1 MKKAINRALKCFSA
15 INLIGILFFSQLA
28 FAEGEAESASVS
40 YNGKNKTVT
49 VIAEVSTY
57 ANAAAVVTVSKD
69 AENTIMNI
77 VRTDSNGVVTH
88 SEVMPEG
95 FEGGRYDV
103 TVSTMEKTL
112 AGYFIY
118 PIAAEIESVLPT
130 INSKTTWQELCQAIK
145 DNSDPLAVDRLIFD
159 PIADNAS
166 KILFAQK
173 PQNGWGNAAE
183 FLRHYNNALA
193 AVSLNA
199 GTAPADVFLK
209 YGAAIDFDANKY
221 TLLKNNEKEKVD
233 IYLKDADYTAMLVT
247 EAFYEAKAISQ
258 IAVSDSWS
266 ALLGNIEDE
275 ENSVVLAL
283 DKTYFDEL
291 VNTDLAYQNLF
302 SQLSGDEN
310 IEEIRALFVDVTKEC
325 YEKENESVPQSPSK
339 DKDKGGGGGG
349 GVSAPE
355 PKPVEP
361 TIPTEPTT
369 PTEPEEEKPVST
381 PEFSDMTQHWA
392 KDAVDTLTQ
401 SGIIGGFPDG
411 TFRPND
417 SVTRAQFT
425 VMVARAL
432 GISSDEKCAL
442 TDIEQGS
449 WYEKSVSAA
458 VQAGIIN
465 GMGDDKFCPDEY
477 IKRQDALLIIYRAFN
492 EILKETKNTGFADS
506 LMISDYAREAIDA
519 LYAAEIVKGTDDGNL
534 KPVDNTSRAE
544 VATILVRIL
553 EKGKE

>member
-1 MKKAINRALKCFSA
+1 MKKAINRALKCFSV

-28 FAEGEAESASVS
+28 FAEDEAESASVS
-40 YNGKNKTVT
+40 YNGVNKTVT

-88 SEVMPEG
+88 SEVIPEG
-95 FEGGRYDV
+95 FDGGRYDV

-112 AGYFIY
+112 TGYFIY

-130 INSKTTWQELCQAIK
+130 INGKATWQELCQAIK

-173 PQNGWGNAAE
+173 PQNGWSNAGE
-183 FLRHYNNALA
+183 FLKHYNNALA
-193 AVSLNA
+193 AVSLND

-221 TLLKNNEKEKVD
+221 TTLKNNEKEKLD

-247 EAFYEAKAISQ
+247 EAFYEGKAISQ

-266 ALLGNIEDE
+266 ALLENIEDE
-275 ENSVVLAL
+275 ENNAVLAL
-283 DKTYFDEL
+283 DTTYFDEL

-302 SQLSGDEN
+302 GELSGDED
-310 IEEIRALFVDVTKEC
+310 IDEIRALFVDVTKAC

-361 TIPTEPTT
+361 TT
-369 PTEPEEEKPVST
+369 PTEPEEDKPVTS

-392 KDAVDTLTQ
+392 KDAVESLTD
-401 SGIIGGFPDG
+401 SGIISGFPDG
-411 TFRPND
+411 TFRPED

-465 GMGDDKFCPDEY
+465 GMGNDKFCPDEY

-492 EILKETKNTGFADS
+492 EILKETKETDFVDNAQ
-506 LMISDYAREAIDA
+506 ISDYAKDAIDA
-519 LYAAEIVKGTDDGNL
+519 LYAAEIVKGTDDGRL
-534 KPVDNTSRAE
+534 KPADNTSRAE